1 MTREIAG
8 SGVSGADATL
18 ATTGVPDAATLAT
31 TTFAAVGRRLRPRPA
46 DPLTMDGGTLP
57 GAADGADDDAERVVL
72 HVDMDCFYASCERLR
87 DEDLRGEP
95 VVVGMGYEPGETIGA
110 VATASYEARAFD
122 VNSADPISKALRN
135 LPRRADA
142 DPDDPDAP
150 DPAETAHYR
159 PVDMPFYKSVAVD
172 VKEVLHDCA
181 EVVREVS
188 VDEAYLDVTERT
200 SWDAAG
206 AEAGTASDAADPPAS
221 AAAGPAERRTLA
233 EGYARY
239 VRDRIEREAGV
250 PASVGVAPNMSAA
263 KIASDFDKPEGL
275 VVVPPGR
282 VREFLAPLPTEEV
295 HGVGPVTARTL
306 ADMDIETAG
315 DLAAADPAELEA
327 ELGERGRELHERARG
342 EDDRAVTPTGLPKSL
357 SRESS
362 LPPTDDAETK
372 RERVRAL
379 AADVARRARE
389 RECLY
394 RTIGVKVV
402 TPPYD
407 VNTRARSLPG
417 PVDDPDLVEEVA
429 LDLLEEFAD
438 EKARKLGVRVSKLD
452 FAASDQSTLAGF
464 EADVEGGG
472 ANGDGANGDG
482 ANGDDADGDD
492 ADGDDAPGPDR
503 DTASTA
509 ADEPPGETITDWVG
523 REPGAGNEADDGTGG
538 DRTARSPDG
547 QASLGEFDAE

>member
-1 MTREIAG
+1 
-8 SGVSGADATL
+8 
-18 ATTGVPDAATLAT
+18 
-31 TTFAAVGRRLRPRPA
+31 
-46 DPLTMDGGTLP
+46 MDGGTLP
-57 GAADGADDDAERVVL
+57 GATDDADDGAERVVL

-87 DEDLRGEP
+87 DEALRGEP

-135 LPRRADA
+135 LPRRAEA

-150 DPAETAHYR
+150 DPEETAHYR
-159 PVDMPFYKSVAVD
+159 PVDMAFYKSIAAD

-206 AEAGTASDAADPPAS
+206 AGASTESGSAADAPAS

-233 EGYARY
+233 EGYARH

-306 ADMDIETAG
+306 ADMGVETAG
-315 DLAAADPAELEA
+315 DLAAADPADLET

-342 EDDRAVTPTGLPKSL
+342 EDDREVTPTGLPKSL

-417 PVDDPDLVEEVA
+417 PVDDPELVEAVA

-438 EKARKLGVRVSKLD
+438 ETARKLGVRVSKLD
-452 FAASDQSTLAGF
+452 FAASDQSTLGGF
-464 EADVEGGG
+464 EG
-472 ANGDGANGDG
+472 N
-482 ANGDDADGDD
+482 ADGDN
-492 ADGDDAPGPDR
+492 ADGDNENAGDAADADAPDDVADDIP
-503 DTASTA
+503 
-509 ADEPPGETITDWVG
+509 DEPPGETITDWVG
-523 REPGAGNEADDGTGG
+523 REPGAEEGTNDADDADDADGAGGT
-538 DRTARSPDG
+538 RAARNREG

>member
-1 MTREIAG
+1 
-8 SGVSGADATL
+8 
-18 ATTGVPDAATLAT
+18 
-31 TTFAAVGRRLRPRPA
+31 
-46 DPLTMDGGTLP
+46 MDGGTLP
-57 GAADGADDDAERVVL
+57 GATDDANDDAERVVL

-150 DPAETAHYR
+150 DPEETAHYR
-159 PVDMPFYKSVAVD
+159 PVDMAFYKSIAAD

-188 VDEAYLDVTERT
+188 VDEAYLDVTGRT

-206 AEAGTASDAADPPAS
+206 AGAAEAGAESGAAADPSAS

-306 ADMDIETAG
+306 ADMGIETAG
-315 DLAAADPAELEA
+315 DLAAADPADLEA

-342 EDDRAVTPTGLPKSL
+342 EDDREVTPTGLPKSL

-417 PVDDPDLVEEVA
+417 PVDDPELVEEVA

-452 FAASDQSTLAGF
+452 FAESDQSTLGGF
-464 EADVEGGG
+464 EGNAASDDENAGGE
-472 ANGDGANGDG
+472 
-482 ANGDDADGDD
+482 
-492 ADGDDAPGPDR
+492 DDAPDDVQDDVPH
-503 DTASTA
+503 
-509 ADEPPGETITDWVG
+509 EPPGEAITDWVG
-523 REPGAGNEADDGTGG
+523 REPGAEEGTNDADDADGAGGT
-538 DRTARSPDG
+538 RAARNREG